1 MVLAS
6 GRIGRT
12 ILSVPAPLPLPEL
25 PEDVIQVIFERS
37 SSFQVSKVSREWNG
51 IHRKRMQK
59 AKKWVMWVL
68 RYMTCVSYFVN
79 ATFILLGKD
88 GVKIEILINSMLN
101 YTTKFEFKVQGLS
114 VFEFKKKQWAIKR
127 KGIKLQSIL
136 PKELSITLNDVLL
149 ELVSI
154 ELDISQKV
162 ARQTAFEDWKSHITT
177 HQYIPFPEYDMSH
190 LSISKVIKPTI

>member
-101 YTTKFEFKVQGLS
+101 YPSNLILARKSQG
-114 VFEFKKKQWAIKR
+114 KR
-127 KGIKLQSIL
+127 PLRIGSRTL
-136 PKELSITLNDVLL
+136 PR
-149 ELVSI
+149 
-154 ELDISQKV
+154 ISTF
-162 ARQTAFEDWKSHITT
+162 R
-177 HQYIPFPEYDMSH
+177 FPS
-190 LSISKVIKPTI
+190 TI